1 MVSNAYCVIATLSS
15 RGQVVIPQAVRER
28 CGLSEGDHFVVED
41 DPERQPVTLRKVR
54 DSGHWFEVYMQCPE
68 SFEVPPRRKQ
78 HRRRKHELAG

>member
-1 MVSNAYCVIATLSS
+1 VIATLSS